1 MSFPETLEFKNYY
14 VEKQYMVANVET
26 GVLTNRSGRRMLALT
41 NDFLIGLHRALES
54 ECGERAGEVLY
65 RCGKK
70 WGKNF
75 GKGLTAEWS
84 AFYECSFTEFPLA
97 FVQTLL
103 EQEFACNGWGILDID
118 YQHHLQGV
126 LILILDG
133 AIMSDITT
141 KDVNYPIDVLTA
153 GIVSG
158 MFTELLGKELD
169 CVQSQVGKSANGV
182 SKFLLSDAERIK
194 QLNGELTKLTSNE
207 QMLDYLLKTR
217 SK

>member
-84 AFYECSFTEFPLA
+84 RFLRM
-97 FVQTLL
+97 QL
-103 EQEFACNGWGILDID
+103 
-118 YQHHLQGV
+118 H
-126 LILILDG
+126 
-133 AIMSDITT
+133 
-141 KDVNYPIDVLTA
+141 
-153 GIVSG
+153 
-158 MFTELLGKELD
+158 
-169 CVQSQVGKSANGV
+169 GV
-182 SKFLLSDAERIK
+182 SARVRTNAARTGIRLQRLGNSRHRLSAPPSRCPRLDLRRRHHVGHHH
-194 QLNGELTKLTSNE
+194 NGC
-207 QMLDYLLKTR
+207 
-217 SK
+217 